1 MVYRAEDLRSGLY
14 GAINIRIAGPEFDS
28 KTKEKLMNAEAEK
41 IVIEQIGKEFEKYL
55 NSNKTFVNKI
65 LGRAN
70 EMRALLNKFS
80 QEKKALSKLK
90 VR

>member
-1 MVYRAEDLRSGLY
+1 M
-14 GAINIRIAGPEFDS
+14 
-28 KTKEKLMNAEAEK
+28 
-41 IVIEQIGKEFEKYL
+41 VIEQIGKEFEKYL

-65 LGRAN
+65 LSRAN

-90 VR
+90 LEEKLAYHQPKIHFLQL